1 MNNFYRKLIIIFAL
15 ILIVGLLSI
24 NFLPQEESRSGM
36 ESSLRVGAGDDM
48 TGVLLE
54 EVLELYEGSSSQ
66 LIMEDYSFKDC

>member
-1 MNNFYRKLIIIFAL
+1 MNNFYKKITIVFAL

-24 NFLPQEESRSGM
+24 NFLPQEESRSHTYN
-36 ESSLRVGAGDDM
+36 SLRVGAGDDM